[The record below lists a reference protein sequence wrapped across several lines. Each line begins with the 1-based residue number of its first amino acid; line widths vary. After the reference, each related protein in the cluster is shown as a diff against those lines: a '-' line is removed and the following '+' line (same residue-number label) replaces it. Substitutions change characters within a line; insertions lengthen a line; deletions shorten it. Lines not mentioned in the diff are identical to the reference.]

1 MSTVTRCTC
10 ADYLLDGPF
19 SSPFSVLAKVS
30 YANHSFESGDQICG
44 FADSLVLAS
53 TGLRELLLT
62 QSSCHISLRERES
75 HLHRDLRFTN
85 LDGYFRF

>member
-1 MSTVTRCTC
+1 MAPFLAPFLSSLRSRTRIIP
-10 ADYLLDGPF
+10 L
-19 SSPFSVLAKVS
+19 SQVIK
-30 YANHSFESGDQICG
+30 YAAS
-44 FADSLVLAS
+44 ADSLVLAS